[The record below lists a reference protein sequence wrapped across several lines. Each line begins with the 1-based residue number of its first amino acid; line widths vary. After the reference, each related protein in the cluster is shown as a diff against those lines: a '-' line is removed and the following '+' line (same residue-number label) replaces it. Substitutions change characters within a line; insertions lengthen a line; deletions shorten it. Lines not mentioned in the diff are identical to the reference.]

1 VADDGAITGIA
12 ADNFSDDDKYLR
24 HFSTIFEQH
33 IGLEFSEFLEF
44 VLMPLN
50 GEQVLAVRCRPSPR
64 PVFVTHKKDE
74 MFFIRSG
81 LSSRQLTTSQT
92 LAYLEER
99 RRGDK
104 QK

>member
-1 VADDGAITGIA
+1 
-12 ADNFSDDDKYLR
+12 
-24 HFSTIFEQH
+24 
-33 IGLEFSEFLEF
+33 LEFSEFLEF

-81 LSSRQLTTSQT
+81 PSSRQLTTSQT